1 MSKITSTSR
10 IPAEYNRQAF
20 YEIFRRIDEMINRYF
35 DGYLF
40 PVKSLTSTDSPYT
53 VNKNDSV
60 ILANTTGGSITI
72 NLLAAEQMKEKRLIV
87 KKTAAAN
94 TVTIDPNGS
103 ETIDGAA
110 TLAWTTQYVSR
121 DIVSDGSNWFVV

>member
-1 MSKITSTSR
+1 
-10 IPAEYNRQAF
+10 
-20 YEIFRRIDEMINRYF
+20 MINRYF

-53 VNKNDSV
+53 VNKNDAV
-60 ILANTTGGSITI
+60 ILADTTSGSITI

-94 TVTIDPNGS
+94 TVTIDPNGA
-103 ETIDGAA
+103 ETIDGSA
-110 TLAWTTQYVSR
+110 TYAWTTQYVSR
-121 DIVSDGSNWFVV
+121 DIVSNGSNWFIV